1 MNTIDEAGILAL
13 ATRLQRLS
21 ENLRKHGAEVYKAC
35 GIQFDPKWFPVIY
48 ALHQKKTLSVVEL
61 AREIGYTHPS
71 TISLLKEL
79 NKEKL
84 VRSKKHPQDERK
96 RLLQL
101 SPGGQALVARMQPVW
116 HRLTQAI
123 TQLTD
128 TPNNLFKAIT
138 EVELRLEN
146 TGFTGI
152 TLPLESPP
160 KDSGAVTAEMP
171 GHRPLIRT

>member
-21 ENLRKHGAEVYKAC
+21 ENIRKQGAEVYKAC
-35 GIQFDPKWFPVIY
+35 GIHFDPKWFPVIY
-48 ALHQKKTLSVVEL
+48 ALYKRKTLSVVEL

-79 NKEKL
+79 NREKL
-84 VRSKKHPQDERK
+84 VRSRKHPQDERK
-96 RLLQL
+96 RILQL
-101 SPGGQALVARMQPVW
+101 SPAGQALVERMQPVW

-123 TQLTD
+123 MQLTD

-146 TGFTGI
+146 MGFTDMALAPG
-152 TLPLESPP
+152 
-160 KDSGAVTAEMP
+160 KDPE
-171 GHRPLIRT
+171 